1 MSKLSFEEIAE
12 QINKKNSEYL
22 RGCTVS
28 GFGDMSAFS
37 LLEFMRV
44 DFDCNDDSE
53 YRDDGKVTAAMVER
67 YARQLH
73 DMQ

>member
-28 GFGDMSAFS
+28 GFGGMSAFS
-37 LLEFMRV
+37 LLEFMWA
-44 DFDCNDDSE
+44 DFDNSADSE
-53 YRDDGKVTAAMVER
+53 YRDDGKVTASMVER
-67 YARQLH
+67 YAQKLH